1 MIISVFAVTV
11 LWATVL
17 AQFPSHRNVPLRRA
31 VWYTMV
37 LLAAIGTLNLPAIG
51 TRLDA
56 ATGLPNLAD
65 VAQHVLAIATAT
77 LGRYC
82 AEQVLGAVRPRTRW
96 SRRLQT
102 ALPTATAAALLVLFA
117 LSPAR
122 THPIDTALYT
132 DFPMQYAAHPGVFAY
147 WLILAVYLGTTF
159 ALIGR
164 LAWRYG
170 RRAGRTP
177 LGCGLV
183 LIAAGMVAGL
193 CYLGYGTSVVAARA
207 AGVGGSFIST
217 SPAIIQG
224 LFGALIVLVA
234 VGSFLPA
241 SGYCPL
247 IRRVAAYWSL
257 RQLYPLWAGLCQA
270 VPGIAL
276 DPVPAW
282 ADRIDPRDLQ
292 VRLYRRVIE
301 IRDGYMALIP
311 VDVPGIEDLVRAA
324 SGPHELSAADRA
336 TLAAATQLELAR
348 RAELRG
354 DPRLSAG
361 AGLPR
366 ANREFLAGDDLD
378 SEVRLLRTVATNWTT
393 VTRTA
398 ERVERDRLTVG

>member
-77 LGRYC
+77 LGWYC
-82 AEQVLGAVRPRTRW
+82 AEQVLGAVRPRTGW

-102 ALPTATAAALLVLFA
+102 ALPTATVAALLVLFA